1 MHEVCIIYSR
11 KDRQLPPALE
21 NALTPH
27 WSVWWDKEVTG
38 DFRQAIEIAIK
49 QARCVIPIWSSA
61 SRESKIVIDEA
72 TFAVRNNVPLLPIF
86 VEDGANAPLG
96 FGSIDGIELIG
107 WKGEADHPGLQI
119 LLQKLRRIAPTRSI
133 ERPTRFSVGKT
144 EIHSPTFFFSVSS
157 HETRLTPLESIKAL
171 NLFRPEALL
180 VSAYDVHHAPAKQ
193 KLKPALSKARLNGT
207 VVLLDS
213 GNYEASRKSDP
224 TWTRTKLHRVL
235 KETPHDFAF
244 CHDEMA
250 PTGKLDDVVRQVVQ
264 SVERDS
270 KCTSKPVLPIVH
282 APKDKSGLYRVKDI
296 PHVLRKLSETLQP
309 LVIGIPERELGA
321 GLVAKARTLAAI
333 RSELANTGRYQPLHL
348 LGTGNPLSIAVLSA
362 AGADCFDGLEWCRV
376 VADAAN
382 SALYHFEQYDFF
394 AYQTRVAQSAI
405 VREAA
410 DSADINYA
418 GKVLFHNMDFFAQFV
433 TELRS
438 ATTSDK
444 KLIRFLSEHLPTGSV
459 AQLENALPEVFR

>member
-11 KDRQLPPALE
+11 KDRLLPPALE
-21 NALTPH
+21 TLLTPY
-27 WSVWWDKEVTG
+27 WSVWWDREVKG
-38 DFRQAIEIAIK
+38 DFRRAIEVAIK

-72 TFAVRNNVPLLPIF
+72 TFAERNTVPLLPIF
-86 VEDGANAPLG
+86 VEEGADAPLG
-96 FGSIDGIELIG
+96 FGSIDGVELIG
-107 WKGEADHPGLQI
+107 WKGELDHPGLQI
-119 LLQKLRRIAPTRSI
+119 LLQKLRRIIPPRTV
-133 ERPTRFSVGKT
+133 ERPIQFAVGT
-144 EIHSPTFFFSVSS
+144 AQIHSPTFFFSVSS

-180 VSAYDVHHAPAKQ
+180 VSAYDVYHAPAKQ
-193 KLKPALSKARLNGT
+193 KLKPALSKARKNGT

-213 GNYEASRKSDP
+213 GNYEASRKFDS

-235 KETPHDFAF
+235 KDTPYDFAF
-244 CHDEMA
+244 CHDEMTT
-250 PTGKLDDVVRQVVQ
+250 TGKPDDVVRQVVQ
-264 SVERDS
+264 SVERDA
-270 KCTSKPVLPIVH
+270 KCTSKPILPIVH
-282 APKDKSGLYRVKDI
+282 VPKDKNGLYRIEDI
-296 PHVLRKLSETLQP
+296 PRIIRKLSETLQP

-321 GLVAKARTLAAI
+321 GLLAKAGTLAKI

-348 LGTGNPLSIAVLSA
+348 LGTGNPLSVAVLSA

-376 VADAAN
+376 VANAAD
-382 SALYHFEQYDFF
+382 STLYHFEQYDFF

-418 GKVLFHNMDFFAQFV
+418 GKVLFHNMDFFVQFV